1 MTETAPIRE
10 APIYVVAGGNHVAIV
25 VDASE
30 TDGAHDLVEILA
42 APGGGPPPHQHEFVE
57 WFHVLDGEL
66 TLTGERDGAIV
77 PVAVLRAGQ
86 TARVDPWVWHGTV
99 NAGDGDVRFVV
110 TAAPGE
116 MTTYFA
122 RAGVRVPGL
131 RATPDH
137 DPPGPDVLR
146 ELAAEYGI
154 RFWQQGGE
162 SAGAPT

>member
-1 MTETAPIRE
+1 MTETAPIRT

-25 VDASE
+25 VDAAE
-30 TDGAHDLVEILA
+30 TGGAHDLVEILA

-77 PVAVLRAGQ
+77 PVAVLHAGG

-99 NAGDGDVRFVV
+99 NASDADVRFVV

-122 RAGVRVPGL
+122 RAGVRV
-131 RATPDH
+131 AAMDAAPDH
-137 DPPGPDVLR
+137 DPPGPAVLR

-154 RFWQQGGE
+154 RFWTRE
-162 SAGAPT
+162 HDHAR